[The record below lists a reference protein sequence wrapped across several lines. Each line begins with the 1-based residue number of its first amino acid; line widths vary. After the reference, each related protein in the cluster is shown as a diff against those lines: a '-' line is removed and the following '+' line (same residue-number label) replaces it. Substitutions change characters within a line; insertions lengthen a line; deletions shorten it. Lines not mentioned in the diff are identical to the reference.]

1 MKRKERKFKKQRLS
15 RKRDKRKI
23 NAEYGWHF
31 LNTSLNTTFNFRMK
45 ARKINVGNEVYN
57 QRSRDNHN

>member
-31 LNTSLNTTFNFRMK
+31 LNTRLNTTFNFRMK
-45 ARKINVGNEVYN
+45 AR
-57 QRSRDNHN
+57 

>member
-31 LNTSLNTTFNFRMK
+31 LNTRLKTTFNSRMK
-45 ARKINVGNEVYN
+45 ARCINVGNEVYS